1 MSTQID
7 PELLA
12 QVLTVLRD
20 AVTNPAKDKA
30 TDLIE
35 WIMDNYVTPQGIR
48 YAMANN
54 LDLFTLAFNHYGL
67 GHSAVSPL
75 FKIVAR
81 NYWGEIEDLLT
92 DANKVLKIVSKKPE
106 CAQILYT
113 PEGIDYLNRCCIAG
127 YENLYNFVWN

>member
-1 MSTQID
+1 MTTQIE

-35 WIMDNYVTPQGIR
+35 WIMDNYV
-48 YAMANN
+48 
-54 LDLFTLAFNHYGL
+54 DLFTLAFNHYGL

-81 NYWGEIEDLLT
+81 NYWTEIEDLLT

-113 PEGIDYLNRCCIAG
+113 PEGIDYLNRCCIVG